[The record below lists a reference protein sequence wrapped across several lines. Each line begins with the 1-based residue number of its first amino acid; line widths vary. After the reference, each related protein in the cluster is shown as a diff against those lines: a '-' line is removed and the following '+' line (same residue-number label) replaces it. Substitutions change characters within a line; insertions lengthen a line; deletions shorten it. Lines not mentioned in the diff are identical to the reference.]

1 MEMEKLRI
9 VLRIWREKRR
19 VMELALKE
27 KKIKRKAPLF
37 DGFMKVLVMVIVIH
51 GLLCITASYVLAFC
65 GRVEALETLSET
77 LVHEIMGPVIA
88 YGITKTIEN
97 VSKYNDWIE
106 KYMSIKHGADEAPDE
121 EEEF

>member
-1 MEMEKLRI
+1 MEMEKMRM
-9 VLRIWREKRR
+9 VFMIWRERRR
-19 VMELALKE
+19 VMELELKE

-51 GLLCITASYVLAFC
+51 GLACVTASYVLAYRGC
-65 GRVEALETLSET
+65 IQALETLSET

-97 VSKYNDWIE
+97 VSKYNDWLE
-106 KYMSIKHGADEAPDE
+106 KYMSRKYGADEAPDE
-121 EEEF
+121 EEEN